1 LILIVEMLVAMIDVE
16 SPEGV
21 RRRMNI
27 LGVDYG

>member
-1 LILIVEMLVAMIDVE
+1 MLVAVIDVE